1 MNKANVK
8 LYISPFM
15 LRIIKEFKRKIHSE
29 TNDDY
34 DYPINYELFS
44 SHDTYLSP
52 LLIALGII
60 DIDCLVRQAIELE
73 DQNCG
78 AGAPPVASSAIFS
91 LRRTK
96 EGKFMVDF
104 EYNGKFMNPCKLIL
118 KSKGFK
124 YKGVVCSFKHFEKI
138 VKKKLIFTNWIGLC
152 KWYEKRNVMKVNWIE
167 YVFGKNTYI
176 NVMGLWSV
184 FLTLLGAFFWRKHSE
199 LKGLQK
205 GMTDGIINK
214 IIRAKK

>member
-1 MNKANVK
+1 
-8 LYISPFM
+8 M
-15 LRIIKEFKRKIHSE
+15 LRIIKEFERKIHSE

-60 DIDCLVRQAIELE
+60 DIDCLVKQAIELE
-73 DQNCG
+73 DQKCG

-91 LRRTK
+91 LKRTP

-104 EYNGKFMNPCKLIL
+104 EYNGQFMDPCKLIL

-124 YKGVVCSFKHFEKI
+124 YKRVKCSFKNFKKI
-138 VKKKLIFTNWIGLC
+138 VQKKLIYTNWNGLC
-152 KWYEKRNVMKVNWIE
+152 KWYEKRNEMKVNWVE
-167 YVFGKNTYI
+167 YVFGKNTYM

-184 FLTLLGAFFWRKHSE
+184 ILLLLGAFFWKKNQE
-199 LKGLQK
+199 LKNLQK
-205 GMTDGIINK
+205 GMTVGIINK
-214 IIRAKK
+214 IVHAKK